1 MDGRLLSICI
11 PTYNRASRVTALVKR
26 ILECESQEFLVEITD
41 NASTDNTVRELSS
54 ISDERVVLYRNEA
67 NQGGRFNMIQAVFH
81 VKSRYALFC
90 TDRDMIY
97 PDRIIPL
104 IEVLRNADFAFAAVT
119 GNKKSRSE
127 GPARTKII
135 KKGLDSLIYHGF
147 ACHPT
152 GILFHCEIIRKKK
165 FAMEDYVR
173 WGGAEPYCRL
183 GWDLMF
189 YGKTALIDAG
199 IWRYAPKEFYR
210 DNRSGY
216 DTGNNG
222 CCKKLYFHPYDR
234 TKNMV
239 LAMDYLLSESRYKEC
254 LSLEERERLAAEI
267 ATQFYNL
274 LKYYKYNVSSVFETA
289 HYGIKRR
296 FITTGKLLDLCK
308 KYEDAAVRAM
318 ERNHIG
324 YRAIAQWK
332 KKHYQ
337 RAGKTVIRSL
347 LYDLLFLKHLIAG
360 GEW

>member
-152 GILFHCEIIRKKK
+152 GILFHCEIIRKN
-165 FAMEDYVR
+165 A
-173 WGGAEPYCRL
+173 
-183 GWDLMF
+183 
-189 YGKTALIDAG
+189 
-199 IWRYAPKEFYR
+199 
-210 DNRSGY
+210 
-216 DTGNNG
+216 
-222 CCKKLYFHPYDR
+222 
-234 TKNMV
+234 
-239 LAMDYLLSESRYKEC
+239 
-254 LSLEERERLAAEI
+254 LSLL
-267 ATQFYNL
+267 
-274 LKYYKYNVSSVFETA
+274 
-289 HYGIKRR
+289 
-296 FITTGKLLDLCK
+296 
-308 KYEDAAVRAM
+308 
-318 ERNHIG
+318 
-324 YRAIAQWK
+324 
-332 KKHYQ
+332 
-337 RAGKTVIRSL
+337 
-347 LYDLLFLKHLIAG
+347 
-360 GEW
+360 